1 MRVMLA
7 TDGSGSA
14 AVAAE
19 LVGNIRWPTG
29 TSIDIVRVVGEGGQ
43 DLVAGS
49 WPTVGFPFSPE
60 AQAAVIRD
68 AMQALVV
75 VAEPLQKLG
84 LNTNHFVLHG
94 RPADA
99 LLDWIEC
106 YRPDLVI
113 VGSRGVSPF
122 ERALVGS
129 VSAELVDGSSVPV
142 LVARRPTFERVV
154 VAVDGSEIASQA
166 VAAARRWPFL
176 AMAEIR
182 TLSVAP
188 EHARWWP
195 DELRTAG
202 TGGADG
208 EHEAARESLVEH
220 DGIAA
225 EAAAIL
231 RAVGFKAHPEV
242 RVGSPASTIVEF
254 ATEWEAD
261 LVIMGS
267 HGRTG
272 LARLLLGSVARN
284 VLHHA
289 SCSVLIVHRHGE
301 PVKGKRAEVVIRPWT
316 IVANH

>member
-19 LVGNIRWPTG
+19 LVGNIRWPSG
-29 TSIDIVRVVGEGGQ
+29 TAIDIVRVIGEGGQ
-43 DLVAGS
+43 DLVAGP
-49 WPTVGFPFSPE
+49 WPAVGFRSLE
-60 AQAAVIRD
+60 AQTETVRD
-68 AMQALVV
+68 VQEALVAL
-75 VAEPLQKLG
+75 AEPLQKSG
-84 LNTNHFVLHG
+84 LRTADFVLHG

-99 LLDWIEC
+99 LLAWIEC
-106 YRPDLVI
+106 HRPDVVI

-129 VSAELVDGSSVPV
+129 VSAELVDGSPVPV
-142 LVARRPTFERVV
+142 LVARRPTLDRVV
-154 VAVDGSEIASQA
+154 VAVDGSDIASQA
-166 VAAARRWPFL
+166 VATVRRWPFL

-182 TLSVAP
+182 TVSVAP

-195 DELRTAG
+195 DELRASG
-202 TGGADG
+202 SDVGDA
-208 EHEAARESLVEH
+208 ELEAAQEPLIEH

-225 EAAAIL
+225 EAAATL
-231 RAVGFKAHPEV
+231 RAAGFKASSQV
-242 RVGSPASTIVEF
+242 GSGSPASTIVAF
-254 ATEWEAD
+254 ARDWDAD
-261 LVIMGS
+261 LIIMGS

-289 SCSVLIVHRHGE
+289 NCSVLIVHRHGE
-301 PVKGKRAEVVIRPWT
+301 PVKGQRAEIAIRPWT
-316 IVANH
+316 IVAGH